1 MELIAAYRNRG
12 HLMADIDP
20 LRLDTTGSAATP
32 TSKSSTTA

>member
-20 LRLDTTGSAATP
+20 LRLDKPGSAATP
-32 TSKSSTTA
+32 TSKCSPTA